1 MTFQRNSHDGEP
13 PQLAASRMAPA
24 SSAVAAAEPG
34 QARVDIQR
42 LSFRP
47 AAEVWPNGAGELVP
61 WLRANPDVVG
71 DLLGT
76 RLTAVADDLPASD
89 ACVFEDTASHR
100 VLVVVEVG
108 ESSEATFGG
117 LMTRLSATR
126 AQAALWICGSARPEH
141 TAAVSWLNRS
151 VDARFYIAR
160 LRAAHIGT
168 SPPAPHLDLIVRP
181 PRASD
186 ARSIGPS
193 GSPER
198 GRRAEDWREISL
210 GETDA

>member
-1 MTFQRNSHDGEP
+1 VTFQRNSHDSDP
-13 PQLAASRMAPA
+13 SPLAASRTASA

-34 QARVDIQR
+34 QAPVAIQR
-42 LSFRP
+42 LTYRP
-47 AAEVWPNGAGELVP
+47 AAEVWPEGAAPLVR

-76 RLTAVADDLPASD
+76 QLSETADDLPASD

-100 VLVVVEVG
+100 VLVVVELG

-126 AQAALWICGSARPEH
+126 AQAAVWICGSARPEH

-160 LRAAHIGT
+160 LRAARIGS
-168 SPPAPHLDLIVRP
+168 SPAAPHLDLTVRP

-186 ARSIGPS
+186 ARSNAPS

-210 GETDA
+210 GEPDA